1 MSRRVSRMP
10 RGLPRFKALLQL
22 HMGSYGYPVIRESPG
37 SPRFKADNRLD
48 EGVIRLKV
56 NLRRMQLPPDI
67 SLFIKRRFLL
77 SKGCTHKLG
86 RWLVFVRS
94 PVHVCDRK
102 LLSHDTASSRLKP
115 FVGDSLCKHC
125 R

>member
-1 MSRRVSRMP
+1 MSCRVSRMP

-22 HMGSYGYPVIRESPG
+22 HMRSYGHPVIRESPG

-56 NLRRMQLPPDI
+56 DLLLMQLPPDI
-67 SLFIKRRFLL
+67 PLFIERRFLL
-77 SKGCTHKLG
+77 SKGRTHKLG
-86 RWLVFVRS
+86 RWLVSVWS

-102 LLSHDTASSRLKP
+102 LLPHDTAGSRLKP

>member
-1 MSRRVSRMP
+1 MSCRVSRMP
-10 RGLPRFKALLQL
+10 RGLPRFEALLQL

-56 NLRRMQLPPDI
+56 NLRRMQLPPEM
-67 SLFIKRRFLL
+67 SLFIERRFLL
-77 SKGCTHKLG
+77 SKGRTHKLG

-94 PVHVCDRK
+94 PVHVCDRQ
-102 LLSHDTASSRLKP
+102 LLPHDTASSR
-115 FVGDSLCKHC
+115 
-125 R
+125 RR

>member
-1 MSRRVSRMP
+1 MSCRVSRMP
-10 RGLPRFKALLQL
+10 RGLPGFEALLQL
-22 HMGSYGYPVIRESPG
+22 HMGSYGRPVIRGSSG

-48 EGVIRLKV
+48 DGVIRLKV

-67 SLFIKRRFLL
+67 PLFIERRFLL
-77 SKGCTHKLG
+77 SKGRTHKLG
-86 RWLVFVRS
+86 RWLVFVRG
-94 PVHVCDRK
+94 PVHVRDRK
-102 LLSHDTASSRLKP
+102 LLSHDTAGSRLKP